1 MEWDQDPEQRSREL
15 DKARAEN
22 LGLSGVD
29 FVSRENETAVCRTVA
44 ELLSERLH
52 QKFVSPPSIS
62 ALHPEISLDTASSTA
77 TTMSIELL
85 QRSINKRFECPIK
98 DLRADMLQI
107 VRGTNMGTHE
117 GLSMLCL
124 ALAEDPEDILA
135 RATYMGSICSVEVS
149 QCSSVDDVEVSQTQ
163 FTSARADCSS
173 SPLLLHLETAETIRA
188 LGKILTSELAHALVA
203 SRAVQSLHPEIS
215 DGMASGC
222 AYELSLTLVMAR
234 LRALPDFPTANHSS
248 LTQVLG
254 GTLSSRKGAFDAL
267 CAALGVSGEAVLAR
281 ARAQGLER

>member
-1 MEWDQDPEQRSREL
+1 MEWDQDPEQRPWEF
-15 DKARAEN
+15 DKARAED

-29 FVSRENETAVCRTVA
+29 FVSRENETAVCRAVA

-52 QKFVSPPSIS
+52 QEFVSPPSIS
-62 ALHPEISLDTASSTA
+62 LLHPEITLNTASSIA

-85 QRSINKRFECPIK
+85 QSSIKKRFECPIK

-124 ALAEDPEDILA
+124 ALEEDPEDILT
-135 RATYMGSICSVEVS
+135 RATYMSNTYSAEVLQRGSIDNFKVS
-149 QCSSVDDVEVSQTQ
+149 QAQ

-173 SPLLLHLETAETIRA
+173 SPLLLNLETAETIQA
-188 LGKILTSELAHALVA
+188 LGKILTSELAHALVTP
-203 SRAVQSLHPEIS
+203 RAVQSLHPEIS
-215 DGMASGC
+215 DGMASSY
-222 AYELSLTLVMAR
+222 AYELSLTLVIAR
-234 LRALPDFPTANHSS
+234 LRARPDLPRANHSS

-254 GTLSSRKGAFDAL
+254 GTLSSQKGAFDAL
-267 CAALGVSGEAVLAR
+267 CAALEVSSEDVLAR
-281 ARAQGLER
+281 ARAQGR